1 MADNRSI
8 VTRLPERTS
17 DRQGVEG
24 IIRWLLAE
32 LSAIGVTAIPRQDLF
47 ADNGRQEVV
56 LDVEVDGERWRL
68 TRHVV
73 EAIQEASPAL
83 SPREHE
89 IARMVARGY
98 ANKSIASVLDI
109 SSWTVSSHLR
119 RIYAK
124 LGVSSRAAM
133 VARLL
138 EDNPGSGQPLH
149 RHLSSTPLRRPTA
162 AVHGPTQDNGRR
174 DA

>member
-1 MADNRSI
+1 MAVDRSRA
-8 VTRLPERTS
+8 TSLHERIS
-17 DRQGVEG
+17 DCQDVEG
-24 IIRWLLAE
+24 LIRRLLVD
-32 LSAIGVTAIPRQDLF
+32 LSAVGVTATPRLDFL
-47 ADNGRQEVV
+47 ADEGREEVV

-73 EAIQEASPAL
+73 EAIQDAPPAL
-83 SPREHE
+83 SPRERE
-89 IARMVARGY
+89 IARMVAKGY

-138 EDNPGSGQPLH
+138 EDNPSSGQPLH
-149 RHLSSTPLRRPTA
+149 RQPSTSPRLPAA
-162 AVHGPTQDNGRR
+162 AVHSPAHDGARWG
-174 DA
+174 A

>member
-1 MADNRSI
+1 MAVDRSRA
-8 VTRLPERTS
+8 TSLHERIS
-17 DRQGVEG
+17 DCQDVEG
-24 IIRWLLAE
+24 LIRRLLVD
-32 LSAIGVTAIPRQDLF
+32 LSAMGVTATPRLDFF
-47 ADNGRQEVV
+47 ADEGREEVL

-68 TRHVV
+68 TRHVI
-73 EAIQEASPAL
+73 ETMEDAPPAL

-89 IARMVARGY
+89 IARMVAKGY

-138 EDNPGSGQPLH
+138 EDNSNSGPPLH
-149 RHLSSTPLRRPTA
+149 RQPSPSPRRSA
-162 AVHGPTQDNGRR
+162 AALHGPTHGSGRWG
-174 DA
+174 A

>member
-8 VTRLPERTS
+8 ATTLPERTS

-32 LSAIGVTAIPRQDLF
+32 LSDMGVRVIPRQDLL
-47 ADNGRQEVV
+47 ADDGHQEVV

-149 RHLSSTPLRRPTA
+149 RQPSTPPRRPTA
-162 AVHGPTQDNGRR
+162 AVHGPTHDDVRW

>member
-1 MADNRSI
+1 MADDRSRA
-8 VTRLPERTS
+8 TRLQERIS

-24 IIRWLLAE
+24 LIRSLLAE
-32 LSAIGVTAIPRQDLF
+32 LSAIGITATPRQGFL
-47 ADNGRQEVV
+47 ADDGREEVV
-56 LDVEVDGERWRL
+56 LDVEIEGERWRL

-73 EAIQEASPAL
+73 ETIQDAPPAL

-89 IARMVARGY
+89 IARMVAKGY

-124 LGVSSRAAM
+124 LGVGSRAAM

-138 EDNPGSGQPLH
+138 EDNPSSGQLLH
-149 RHLSSTPLRRPTA
+149 RPLSTPAPRPTA
-162 AVHGPTQDNGRR
+162 AVHGPSHDGGR
-174 DA
+174 

>member
-1 MADNRSI
+1 MAGDRSTT
-8 VTRLPERTS
+8 TRLQERIS
-17 DRQGVEG
+17 DRQGVEVL
-24 IIRWLLAE
+24 IRWLLAE
-32 LSAIGVTAIPRQDLF
+32 LSAMGVMAAPRHDFL
-47 ADNGRQEVV
+47 AGEGREETV
-56 LDVEVDGERWRL
+56 LDVEVDGERWCL

-73 EAIQEASPAL
+73 EATQDSPPTL

-89 IARMVARGY
+89 IARMVAKGY

-138 EDNPGSGQPLH
+138 ENDRSSGQPLY
-149 RHLSSTPLRRPTA
+149 RQSSTPRRPPA
-162 AVHGPTQDNGRR
+162 PSWHGPRP
-174 DA
+174 

>member
-1 MADNRSI
+1 MADDRSI
-8 VTRLPERTS
+8 ATRLQERIG
-17 DRQGVEG
+17 DRQGVE
-24 IIRWLLAE
+24 ILIRWVLVE
-32 LSAIGVTAIPRQDLF
+32 LSAMGVTATPRHDLL
-47 ADNGRQEVV
+47 AGNWYEETV
-56 LDVEVDGERWRL
+56 LDVDVDGERWCL

-73 EAIQEASPAL
+73 EPAEDSPPTL

-89 IARMVARGY
+89 IARMVAKGY

-138 EDNPGSGQPLH
+138 EKDRSSGQPH
-149 RHLSSTPLRRPTA
+149 YRQPSTPPRPPA
-162 AVHGPTQDNGRR
+162 PSLHGPNP
-174 DA
+174 